1 MNRIVISIR
10 LVSELRSTISFV
22 VSEEYKYLKMCATSE
37 GQVGGSVFLLCNT
50 LRHSYIIVDFELN
63 RKMKNH

>member
-10 LVSELRSTISFV
+10 LVSELRSAISFV

-37 GQVGGSVFLLCNT
+37 EGQVDGISLMQYPTALLYHCR
-50 LRHSYIIVDFELN
+50 L
-63 RKMKNH
+63 